1 MRYQKAA
8 EIGRSDHQVHEALA
22 EAWLRWEEL
31 DFLRGR
37 NPEAKLQQALA
48 AADRA
53 LYTAKKDGKNGYAV
67 FDVTPLEAE
76 PELRKSA

>member
-1 MRYQKAA
+1 MVARHILEACQGEAVQGNGIA
-8 EIGRSDHQVHEALA
+8 LPLSSSIGVAQWRPEIGMHA
-22 EAWLRWEEL
+22 ERLI
-31 DFLRGR
+31 
-37 NPEAKLQQALA
+37 A

-76 PELRKSA
+76 PVMRKSA